1 MPPRNTPGNELVESR
16 QTDDPRFGQAWSM
29 PQHRPTFTFSIS
41 SCVSNHVS
49 TKAGQAQYQL
59 LLSVRPDRLTKTIVV
74 QPVEAG
80 IVRCPIRSI
89 RVIRSLMTRD
99 GAPRGRVYGHVIF
112 TSPGG

>member
-49 TKAGQAQYQL
+49 TKAGQAQDG
-59 LLSVRPDRLTKTIVV
+59 P
-74 QPVEAG
+74 
-80 IVRCPIRSI
+80 
-89 RVIRSLMTRD
+89 TRED
-99 GAPRGRVYGHVIF
+99 AIGFACL
-112 TSPGG
+112 

>member
-49 TKAGQAQYQL
+49 TKAGQAQGCSYAQ
-59 LLSVRPDRLTKTIVV
+59 
-74 QPVEAG
+74 
-80 IVRCPIRSI
+80 
-89 RVIRSLMTRD
+89 
-99 GAPRGRVYGHVIF
+99 
-112 TSPGG
+112 GGEVLVFAFE